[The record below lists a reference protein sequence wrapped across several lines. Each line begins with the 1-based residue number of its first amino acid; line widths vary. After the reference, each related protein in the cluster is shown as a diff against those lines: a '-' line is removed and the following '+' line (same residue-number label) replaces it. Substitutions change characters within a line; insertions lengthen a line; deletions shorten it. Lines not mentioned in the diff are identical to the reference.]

1 MATGEMVSVNTPKKR
16 HKSFFIKLLFLLISI
31 IIIFILLWHYFC
43 YNNYIH
49 FKLTEKLKYNSAA
62 YVDLLDNK
70 YLYYPTWILIE
81 GEEDLTDNELNID
94 LSQIDCSDIDFS
106 KNNIIVSFGIRLYI
120 IKRYNNSS
128 HVDAW
133 GIKSDDDT
141 MYVYLTG
148 KESISKNMLNRPSGI
163 VNSVFDVF

>member
-1 MATGEMVSVNTPKKR
+1 MGWWITVNLPKEQPK
-16 HKSFFIKLLFLLISI
+16 FFILKLLFLLISI
-31 IIIFILLWHYFC
+31 IVIFIMFWHYFC
-43 YNNYIH
+43 YNKYIH
-49 FKLTEKLKYNSAA
+49 FNLMEKLKYNSSA

-81 GEEDLTDNELNID
+81 GEENLTNNELNID

-120 IKRYNNSS
+120 IKRYNDSS

-133 GIKSDDDT
+133 GVKSDDDT
-141 MYVYLTG
+141 MYVYLTD
-148 KESISKNMLNRPSGI
+148 KEAISKNMLIRPSGI